1 MCATIEPVV
10 CRSAT
15 IEPVVCRSATI
26 GPMGKQYTNGMLV
39 YRGLHVGCTVCVY
52 PCIWG
57 VSSSFNSIS
66 QLQM

>member
-10 CRSAT
+10 CVCAT
-15 IEPVVCRSATI
+15 IE
-26 GPMGKQYTNGMLV
+26 PMGKQYADGMLV
-39 YRGLHVGCTVCVY
+39 YRGLHVGCTVCMC
-52 PCIWG
+52 PCVWG